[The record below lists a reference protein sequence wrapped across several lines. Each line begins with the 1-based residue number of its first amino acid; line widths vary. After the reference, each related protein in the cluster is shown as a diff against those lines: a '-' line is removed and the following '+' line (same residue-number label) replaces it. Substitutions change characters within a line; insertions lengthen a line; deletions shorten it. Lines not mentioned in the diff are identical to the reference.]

1 MHRFYHSLF
10 EPLSEPDRNTRSARL
25 ALVALVVTIVVATI
39 GCDKPSGD
47 QTNETPNETTNET
60 ERSASKAAEEAA
72 ESSED
77 EAAQGEQES
86 GAEESEKESERPEVL
101 KGRVRPGR
109 VTEVF
114 KPWRKRLESV
124 EIDESTAEK
133 LGEVSEGATVEV
145 YFGTWCSDSLRE
157 VPRLWKSLHAVD
169 GKIPFSVEY
178 VALDRNFDAGDASIE
193 GKEIQFVPTF
203 LVHRDGEEVGR
214 IVESSPRT
222 LERELL
228 ALLNGESE
236 GVVSKRKDL

>member
-1 MHRFYHSLF
+1 MQHIYHSLF
-10 EPLSEPDRNTRSARL
+10 EPFSEPGGNPRSARL
-25 ALVALVVTIVVATI
+25 ALLTLLATI
-39 GCDKPSGD
+39 LVAATLGCDKPSGD
-47 QTNETPNETTNET
+47 QTKETANET
-60 ERSASKAAEEAA
+60 ERSASKAAESTEEEAT
-72 ESSED
+72 EGD
-77 EAAQGEQES
+77 QE
-86 GAEESEKESERPEVL
+86 GAAEESEKESERPEVL

-157 VPRLWKSLHAVD
+157 VPRLWKSLQAVD
-169 GKIPFSVEY
+169 GNIPFSVEY

-193 GKEIQFVPTF
+193 GKDIQFVPTF

-236 GVVSKRKDL
+236 GVVSKREDL